1 MARLDAKWYN
11 FSQRGQMW
19 YHFWQDTGSKKIT
32 PSAGGGSR
40 KKPKP
45 VYYDNHD
52 YRADRIKKE
61 DDELMLILSEFIRE
75 CL

>member
-1 MARLDAKWYN
+1 MLLTFLANNIMIEQQKAA
-11 FSQRGQMW
+11 S
-19 YHFWQDTGSKKIT
+19 
-32 PSAGGGSR
+32 PGGGSR